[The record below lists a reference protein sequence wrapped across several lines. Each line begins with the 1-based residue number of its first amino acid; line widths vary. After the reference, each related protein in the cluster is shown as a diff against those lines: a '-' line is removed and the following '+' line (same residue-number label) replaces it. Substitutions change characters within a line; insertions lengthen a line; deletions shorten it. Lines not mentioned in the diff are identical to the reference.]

1 MNKFNWTPNMLAM
14 ADAVDGNL
22 RMAGGCVRDQLL
34 GLEPSDY
41 DFCTPYDPDLVVLN
55 MNSIQD
61 VRAVLPTGIDH
72 GTVTVLFNDG
82 SQYEVTTLRVDKNTD
97 GRHATVEFTTNW
109 EADAAR
115 RDFTINAMM
124 ADVDGNLYDWFGGE
138 DDLRAGIV
146 RFVGDAKTRLQEDY
160 LRALRYYRFHAR
172 FGTHHDMGTTN
183 ALAEVS
189 EMLGTLSA
197 ERVWSEFSKLV
208 AVEDKAKVADAI
220 RMMCS
225 TMNAVDSGLF
235 SFNQACSYAYGDKTN
250 AVSRIVSQYSTPAV
264 IWTMLAREASVSHLV
279 NAVSDASERL
289 KWSGDERKQALY
301 TITTY
306 RGSNIQVSA
315 EYDYLVAGMP
325 RDWVIEAYGYRLKS
339 RDEYPV
345 FPVNGHDIMAA
356 VPDIKGV
363 DIGLTLRA
371 LKHVWF
377 NQRYAPTKEELLK
390 MCTAP

>member
-1 MNKFNWTPNMLAM
+1 MLAM

-41 DFCTPYDPDLVVLN
+41 DFCTSYEPEKVTMRMLSV
-55 MNSIQD
+55 SS

-82 SQYEVTTLRVDKNTD
+82 SAYEVTTLRRDVETD
-97 GRHATVEFTTNW
+97 GRHATVEFTTDW

-124 ADVDGNLYDWFGGE
+124 VDVDGNLYDWFGGE
-138 DDLRAGIV
+138 ADLRAGIV

-172 FGTHHDMGTTN
+172 FGSDHDQATIN
-183 ALAEVS
+183 ALAEAS

-220 RMMCS
+220 RMMCT

-235 SFNQACSYAYGDKTN
+235 SFNQAMTYAHNDPTN
-250 AVSRIVSQYSTPAV
+250 ALSRIVSGYSTPAV
-264 IWTMLAREASVSHLV
+264 IFAMLTLEASVGQTSD
-279 NAVSDASERL
+279 AVVAASERL

-306 RGSNIQVSA
+306 RGTNVAYSA
-315 EYDYLVAGMP
+315 EYDYLVAGMKKE
-325 RDWVIEAYGYRLKS
+325 WVIEAYAYPLKS
-339 RDEYPV
+339 LGEYPA
-345 FPVNGHDIMAA
+345 FPVNGYDLMAA
-356 VPDIKGV
+356 IPGIKGV

-377 NQRYAPTKEELLK
+377 NQRYASTKEELLK
-390 MCTAP
+390 MYTAP